1 MSAHRVSD
9 HDAHVISSD
18 VQECLAVRTQLTL
31 AALALSFAAAACDD
45 SSPSSPSSPSTPE
58 PQFQIDGGNSSRQFG
73 LVNVSTG
80 DIELLNN
87 VNLAVAA
94 NVIAT
99 VCDVTIP
106 VAVLA
111 AQVVADGGVTECEG
125 SAAPI
130 TIEQALP
137 GENRPSGPNGGN
149 SSRQVGLVNVS
160 LGDVEILN
168 NVNAAI
174 AANVLVTVCDLT
186 VPVAILAVQA
196 VGDAGETF
204 CTTTAGPISIDQSQ
218 A

>member
-1 MSAHRVSD
+1 MRIKLMVLS
-9 HDAHVISSD
+9 I
-18 VQECLAVRTQLTL
+18 L
-31 AALALSFAAAACDD
+31 AASLLVVGVSPAAAQ
-45 SSPSSPSSPSTPE
+45 P
-58 PQFQIDGGNSSRQFG
+58 DGGNSSRQFG

-94 NVIAT
+94 NVLAT

-111 AQVVADGGVTECEG
+111 TQVIGTDGVTECETT
-125 SAAPI
+125 STPI

-149 SSRQVGLVNVS
+149 SSRQAGLVNVS

-174 AANVLVTVCDLT
+174 AANVLVTVCNLR

-196 VGDAGETF
+196 IGDAGDTF

-218 A
+218 G

>member
-1 MSAHRVSD
+1 MYSRNRITAG
-9 HDAHVISSD
+9 
-18 VQECLAVRTQLTL
+18 L
-31 AALALSFAAAACDD
+31 AAVTVAFALGACDD
-45 SSPSSPSSPSTPE
+45 SSPSSPSSPSPSSPE
-58 PQFQIDGGNSSRQFG
+58 AGFQNDSRQIG

-111 AQVVADGGVTECEG
+111 TQVVAEGGVTECE
-125 SAAPI
+125 ATTTPI
-130 TIEQALP
+130 TITQALP
-137 GENRPSGPNGGN
+137 GENQPSGPSGGN
-149 SSRQVGLVNVS
+149 NSRQAGLVNVS

-204 CTTTAGPISIDQSQ
+204 CTTTAGPIFIDQSQ

>member
-1 MSAHRVSD
+1 MYSRNRITAG
-9 HDAHVISSD
+9 
-18 VQECLAVRTQLTL
+18 L
-31 AALALSFAAAACDD
+31 AAVTVAFALGACDD
-45 SSPSSPSSPSTPE
+45 SSPSSPSTPDA
-58 PQFQIDGGNSSRQFG
+58 QFQNDSRQFG

-111 AQVVADGGVTECEG
+111 TQVVGTDGVTECEG
-125 SAAPI
+125 TTTPI

-137 GENRPSGPNGGN
+137 GENRPSGPDGGN
-149 SSRQVGLVNVS
+149 NSRQAGLVNVS

-196 VGDAGETF
+196 VGDAGQTF
-204 CTTTAGPISIDQSQ
+204 CNTEAGAIRIDQAQ
-218 A
+218 G